1 MNLLEIFTDI
11 KRSFGGLWQTKQ
23 RGNSLEIITPYATT
37 NNKFVSVFLSKQGN
51 DYVVSDGGWLNSGIY
66 EVTVNKE
73 TCFLKILEHFK
84 NSFEIKQIQSPERIM
99 YYYLKIS
106 NPIDIPSKLFD
117 LTLFIQN
124 IVSISEIAF
133 EEKEEKETKEKFV
146 SKANEYLKSFADEE
160 KLKLNASLY
169 PEKKDIKFNAI
180 YRNTPTSI
188 SLVKYVT
195 GKSDVYF
202 TSSVSTA
209 NLFFE
214 MVDDRLNQD
223 KEHLIKN
230 EVKVKVKVSFID
242 THENESVSKKRL
254 PFLHHLKSHA
264 GSALVCWNEREKLK
278 KYLN

>member
-84 NSFEIKQIQSPERIM
+84 NSFEIKQIQSTERIM

-160 KLKLNASLY
+160 KLKLNAPLY

-188 SLVKYVT
+188 SLVNYVT
-195 GKSDVYF
+195 GNSNAYF
-202 TSSVSTA
+202 TSSVSKA

-214 MVDDRLNQD
+214 MVDDRLNPD
-223 KEHLIKN
+223 KGQFFKN
-230 EVKVKVKVSFID
+230 EVKVKAKVSFID

-254 PFLHHLKSHA
+254 PFLHHLESHT
-264 GSALVCWNEREKLK
+264 GSALVYWNEKEKLK